1 MTYITL
7 TVFLFLL
14 LYILK
19 NDNVAKNQ
27 FYYIVFL
34 GLFLFATFRYQVGCD
49 WYHYYKLF
57 LRFQNFDLLQTI
69 GSRDPM
75 SMSLFYIIHK
85 NSLPYP
91 YIYILFGLVFFI
103 GIHIFARRQPDPLA
117 FLVLLFPILV
127 INMAMSGVRQ
137 AAAIGIICIAL
148 VAFMDRRPFR
158 FLFWVIISS
167 LFHSSAIVFLLLLP
181 FASGHYNNNRI
192 AITLIISLIGA
203 LMLIFSKNAQYAL
216 SAYVDSN
223 REAYGAVF
231 RVGVLTMSAIYFFLF
246 VKKKWKQKF
255 PKDYNL
261 ASLGS
266 LGMIFLIFLIPISSI
281 ISDRFGYYLIPIQA
295 MIFARIPYLPFK
307 TNHTLYIVLPYLGIL
322 LVFLVWTQIS
332 WHFQE
337 CYIPYKSWIL
347 GLPDGNILR

>member
-1 MTYITL
+1 
-7 TVFLFLL
+7 
-14 LYILK
+14 
-19 NDNVAKNQ
+19 
-27 FYYIVFL
+27 
-34 GLFLFATFRYQVGCD
+34 
-49 WYHYYKLF
+49 
-57 LRFQNFDLLQTI
+57 
-69 GSRDPM
+69 M

-216 SAYVDSN
+216 SAYDSI
-223 REAYGAVF
+223 EGLCAVF
-231 RVGVLTMSAIYFFLF
+231 RWVFSMLQYIFYLWKKMKQNFL
-246 VKKKWKQKF
+246 
-255 PKDYNL
+255 DYNL
-261 ASLGS
+261 WFGLIRHD
-266 LGMIFLIFLIPISSI
+266 IFNFSN
-281 ISDRFGYYLIPIQA
+281 
-295 MIFARIPYLPFK
+295 
-307 TNHTLYIVLPYLGIL
+307 TNI
-322 LVFLVWTQIS
+322 
-332 WHFQE
+332 
-337 CYIPYKSWIL
+337 
-347 GLPDGNILR
+347 